1 MVISFIIPAHDEER
15 LLGDTLDALLAS
27 VALLDVDCE
36 IMVVDDAS
44 TDGTVEVAHAR
55 GVRVVSVAHRHI
67 AAARNAGARAAR
79 GDVLVFVDADT
90 LVGAEVIRA
99 ARDAVREGA
108 LGGGCGVRLQGP
120 LSRRLKIAESFFVWF
135 FRVTRVAPGC
145 FLFCTRAAFDAV
157 GGFDETWYA
166 GEDVAMSRALARR
179 GRFVILREAVMT
191 SARKVRTFSAGE
203 HVRLMLR
210 LAWRG
215 RQLLKSRDGLDLW
228 YGRRR

>member
-1 MVISFIIPAHDEER
+1 MISFIIPAHDEER
-15 LLGDTLDALLAS
+15 LIGETLDALQICIRALAMR
-27 VALLDVDCE
+27 CE
-36 IMVVDDAS
+36 IIVVDDAS
-44 TDGTVEVAHAR
+44 TDRTAEIAGER
-55 GVRVVSVAHRHI
+55 GVRVVGVTHRHI
-67 AAARNAGARAAR
+67 AAARNAGAREAS
-79 GDVLVFVDADT
+79 GEMLMFVDADT
-90 LVGAEVIRA
+90 LVGVDVIRA
-99 ARDAVREGA
+99 AHRALLDGA

-120 LSRRLKIAESFFVWF
+120 LGRRLKIAESFFVWF

-145 FLFCTRAAFDAV
+145 FLFCTRPAFDAV

-191 SARKVRTFSAGE
+191 SARKVQTFSAIE
-203 HVRLMLR
+203 HLRLIVR

-215 RQLLKSRDGLDLW
+215 RRLLKSREGLELW